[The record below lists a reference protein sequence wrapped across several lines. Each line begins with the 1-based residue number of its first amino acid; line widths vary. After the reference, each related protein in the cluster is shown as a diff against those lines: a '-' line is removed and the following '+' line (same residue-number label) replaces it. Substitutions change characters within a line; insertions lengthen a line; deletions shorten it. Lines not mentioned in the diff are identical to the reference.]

1 MSTEKIFISPRLE
14 GHRFDDHTLP
24 ISLMED
30 FSAFEELIFELAKTI
45 YLNENPQRKRVPKG
59 FTDNVYLKLSKIEEG
74 STITKILIAVTTS
87 FINPTITV
95 ANDEYF
101 SYFEKARDKIFELV
115 EDANSGKSATI
126 DSKFLNYFNR
136 IGKNLEEDESID
148 FLNSP
153 ISTRNV
159 KFSKNTRRKILLSR
173 KEKLGYSEII
183 HENVLISSI
192 DKKNQIFNIELNNST
207 FEHPIINDF
216 LDTINLAFQEYENKT
231 LVSLKATGVYNEQLK
246 LVHIEDIQSM
256 DVLDPY
262 DVNVRLQDLLLLED
276 KWYDG
281 IQGKALDKEKTNIF
295 EITFKNYFN
304 SNLQLPAIF
313 PTLNGDILLEW
324 KKDDIEISLEVSL
337 KDLNAE
343 LLYFDMNND
352 NQDFQKTIDLNTA
365 SSWEEINSIISK
377 NII

>member
-45 YLNENPQRKRVPKG
+45 YLIENPQRKRVPKG

-87 FINPTITV
+87 FVNPTLPV

-101 SYFEKARDKIFELV
+101 SYFEKARDKVFDLV
-115 EDANSGKSATI
+115 EDANSGKSANI

-136 IGKNLEEDESID
+136 IGKNLEEGESID

-153 ISTRNV
+153 TSTRNV
-159 KFSKNTRRKILLSR
+159 KFGRNTRKKILLSR

-192 DKKNQIFNIELNNST
+192 DKKNQIFNIEFNNSI
-207 FEHPIINDF
+207 FEHPILTDF
-216 LDTINLAFQEYENKT
+216 FDTINLAFQEYENKT
-231 LVSLKATGVYNEQLK
+231 LVSLKATGVYNELSK

-262 DVNVRLQDLLLLED
+262 DINVRLQDLLRLED

-281 IQGKALDKEKTNIF
+281 VQGKPLNREKTNIF
-295 EITFKNYFN
+295 ETYFKNYFN

-324 KKDDIEISLEVSL
+324 KKGDIEISLEVSL
-337 KDLNAE
+337 NDLNSE
-343 LLYFDMNND
+343 LIYFDMND
-352 NQDFQKTIDLNTA
+352 DSLDFQKKINLNIA
-365 SSWEEINSIISK
+365 SSWEEINNIISK